1 MNPRGFLALG
11 FVLLAAAG
19 FPNAAAVH
27 ARKPPQIA
35 ASSATAFSFG
45 APAVVDDSRP
55 ASEPGINVDALG
67 RIFVNAPPGLPGPS
81 YVWRST
87 DGGASFAFVGPGT
100 VGASPNGGGVVIGG
114 GDSTLAS
121 DALGNLY
128 FIDLWL
134 GDSSTAVSRAG
145 GDNWFS
151 QPFGTIPIQDR
162 PWVSADPATGG
173 AGTVYSVTEQIGT
186 GIYISIA
193 KPLASSVPSGVAYP
207 ISLLEVSDA
216 QRGLVGAAPAGPVAT
231 NQKGDTYNVY
241 SIFTGSNGGGLGL
254 AKLANGSLTVTNS
267 TVTPAADSHDQ
278 TQCFPVVAADNA
290 VDDNLYVTWCDP
302 ISSSDWE
309 IRFASFNGS
318 SWSNPV
324 TLGHGVYP
332 WLTAEAAGKVDVA
345 WYSAERG
352 GYAGD
357 PNSGASAKAVWDVDF
372 AQSAAALAAAPA
384 FTTPV
389 QAATD
394 VKRGDICTQGAN
406 CSSDRELGDFLSVAH
421 DNSGDALIGYVVVPE
436 PGTGLVRVVAQT
448 GGPTID

>member
-1 MNPRGFLALG
+1 MRPRGFLAIS
-11 FVLLAAAG
+11 FVLLAAFG
-19 FPNAAAVH
+19 FPNAASVH
-27 ARKPPQIA
+27 ARKPPRIQTSTA
-35 ASSATAFSFG
+35 PAFSFG
-45 APAVVDDSRP
+45 APAAVDDSRP
-55 ASEPGINVDALG
+55 ASEPGIGVDALG

-100 VGASPNGGGVVIGG
+100 VGASPNGSGVVIGG
-114 GDSTLAS
+114 GDSNLAS
-121 DALGNLY
+121 DALGDLY

-134 GDSSTAVSRAG
+134 GNSSTAVSQDG
-145 GDNWFS
+145 GDNWFG
-151 QPFGTIPIQDR
+151 QPFGTVPIQDR
-162 PWVSADPATGG
+162 PWISADLTKSG

-193 KPLASSVPSGVAYP
+193 KPLAPPVPSGAVYP

-216 QRGLVGAAPAGPVAT
+216 QRGVVGAAPAGYMAT

-241 SIFTGSNGGGLGL
+241 SIFTGTNGGGIGL
-254 AKLANGSLTVTNS
+254 AKLANGSLTVANS
-267 TVTPAADSHDQ
+267 AVTPAADAHDQ

-290 VDDNLYVTWCDP
+290 ADDNLYVAWCDP
-302 ISSSDWE
+302 VSSSDWE

-318 SWSNPV
+318 SWSNPA

-332 WLTAEAAGKVDVA
+332 WLTADAAGKVDVA
-345 WYSAERG
+345 WYSAGRG

-357 PNSGASAKAVWDVDF
+357 PNSGAGANAVWDVDF
-372 AQSAAALAAAPA
+372 AQSADALSAAPA

-389 QAATD
+389 QAATG

-406 CSSDRELGDFLSVAH
+406 CSADRELGDFLSVAH
-421 DNSGDALIGYVVVPE
+421 DNSGNALISYVVVPQ

-448 GGPTID
+448 GGSTIN